1 MRFAVWPT
9 LAQPWEDVLEVSRH
23 ADATG
28 WDGVYVMDHFM
39 GNDPGTGVLPR
50 GAVEVP
56 TLEGTGA
63 LAALAVATDRVRLG
77 TLVLGNTYRHPA
89 VVANWAATVD
99 HISNGRVL
107 LGVGA
112 GWQVNEHEQYGIG
125 LPRPQELLARFEE
138 ACQVWHGLLRE
149 KTTTLD
155 GRYYQLNDAIC
166 EPKPVQDPLP
176 ILIGGKGDKMLGIVA
191 KHADEWNMWGLADT
205 IAERGAVLDQHCERI
220 GRDPSEIARSAQAL
234 FLVTHDAAKAKAFR
248 EETARP
254 AVAGMADE
262 IAEAIAK
269 WQAIGL
275 DEVIVP
281 DFTLGKGQHRLDR
294 LDLIIEQVAPMFRK

>member
-9 LAQPWEDVLEVSRH
+9 LAQPWEDVLAVSRH

-63 LAALAVATDRVRLG
+63 LAALAVATEHVRLG

-99 HISNGRVL
+99 HISGGRVL

-112 GWQVNEHEQYGIG
+112 GWQVNEHEQYGID
-125 LPRPQELLARFEE
+125 LPRPGELLSRFEE
-138 ACQVWHGLLRE
+138 ACQVWRGLLRE
-149 KTTTLD
+149 RTTTID
-155 GRYYQLNDAIC
+155 GRYYQLRDAIC

-176 ILIGGKGDKMLGIVA
+176 LLIGGKGDRMLGIVA
-191 KHADEWNMWGLADT
+191 RYADEWNMWGLADT
-205 IAERGAVLDQHCERI
+205 IAERARVLDEHCGRL
-220 GRDPSEIARSAQAL
+220 GRDPREIKRSAQAL
-234 FLVTHDAAKAKAFR
+234 FLVTDDEAKAKTFR
-248 EETARP
+248 EGSGRP

-262 IAEAIAK
+262 IAEAVAE
-269 WQAIGL
+269 WQAAGL

-281 DFTLGKGQHRLDR
+281 DFTLGKGQNRLDR
-294 LDLIIEQVAPMFRK
+294 LDLIINEVAPRFR